1 MRFHWCFVVIAVLIV
16 SLSTESTVCAQ
27 AAAGQSS
34 RPEGE
39 PFFLKIDEYKIGDT
53 LRQTKTSSEILE
65 QLLKKDVVPART
77 FHVRSYDETEAFVQV
92 GERIAI
98 GDKPKDKT
106 EFLEVGTIIRLR
118 AKITDE
124 KVVVDFDYTALKLA
138 ESDTEN
144 AAVRL
149 NETTLQTVTEM
160 KIGEPVLL
168 GGANAK
174 NGFYL
179 VATISKNQEK

>member
-1 MRFHWCFVVIAVLIV
+1 MFQHAHFTFV
-16 SLSTESTVCAQ
+16 
-27 AAAGQSS
+27 
-34 RPEGE
+34 
-39 PFFLKIDEYKIGDT
+39 
-53 LRQTKTSSEILE
+53 
-65 QLLKKDVVPART
+65 RT
-77 FHVRSYDETEAFVQV
+77 TNRRLVQV

-98 GDKPKDKT
+98 GDKSKDKT

-124 KVVVDFDYTALKLA
+124 KVLVDFDYTALKLE